1 MASSPNTSSVLIKSV
16 VVNKFLVRVLSV
28 LLLKQNHEPDRMI
41 ASSALNLT
49 SFEGVA
55 VGCEILQMS
64 KYSVLN
70 CIPFSDKY
78 MLFIVI
84 PLTHLV
90 IIVWLSAS
98 SLQLDIQQ
106 CSEDVTVEK

>member
-1 MASSPNTSSVLIKSV
+1 
-16 VVNKFLVRVLSV
+16 
-28 LLLKQNHEPDRMI
+28 
-41 ASSALNLT
+41 
-49 SFEGVA
+49 
-55 VGCEILQMS
+55 
-64 KYSVLN
+64 
-70 CIPFSDKY
+70 